1 MQIRTA
7 TLDDIPEL
15 ISLRKKQLIDEGSTA
30 DKDIDSE
37 LYGFFLNKM
46 SDDSMIELVAEV
58 DSEIIATVA
67 LIVYDFPPSF
77 SNKTG
82 KKGYIASVYTKP
94 EYRRQ
99 GIATTLVNRIV
110 AIGKES
116 GITKFFLHA
125 STLGKLVYL
134 KCGFE
139 DTGDWLTY
147 EVSKNI
153 H

>member
-30 DKDIDSE
+30 DEDIDSE
-37 LYGFFLNKM
+37 LYEFFLNKM

-58 DSEIIATVA
+58 DREIIATAA

-94 EYRRQ
+94 EYRKQ
-99 GIATTLVNRIV
+99 GIATTLVNRVV

-116 GITKFFLHA
+116 GIIKFFLQA
-125 STLGKLVYL
+125 SHLGTPVYL

-139 DTGDWLTY
+139 DTDDWLTY
-147 EVSKNI
+147 EVSKDM